1 MAKPI
6 QSGDYDN
13 LDGIYAL
20 TNAITNVAALKPE
33 QQKALFKEFISYLD
47 SNKVLKMAV
56 LDGISKTKIN
66 ELIGVAK
73 KYLKDTLKLELK
85 SKMVAE
91 SAGNINGI
99 WTAINDFL
107 NEKDVKEKRIVF
119 TAIGITR
126 ENWTVIEKISD
137 KRVNLC
143 DTKGL
148 QHIDKTDMN
157 SSETKPNLYTIFKET
172 IWGLS
177 VSAAK

>member
-6 QSGDYDN
+6 KNGDYDK
-13 LDGIYAL
+13 LDGVYAL
-20 TNAITNVAALKPE
+20 TNAISIAAALKPE
-33 QQKALFKEFISYLD
+33 QQKALFKEFITYLD

-56 LDGISKTKIN
+56 LDGISKTKMN
-66 ELIGVAK
+66 ELINVAK

-91 SAGNINGI
+91 NAGNINGI
-99 WTAINDFL
+99 WTALNDFL
-107 NEKDVKEKRIVF
+107 NENETKEKRIIF
-119 TAIGITR
+119 TAIGNTR

-137 KRVNLC
+137 KRVNLF

-177 VSAAK
+177 VSVTK